1 MSTLPGSSAPF
12 RARVILGLLAAAAI
26 VTAGVLVSPSR
37 ALATLESLA
46 ADPFLFGL
54 VVAAVYLVRPL
65 LAWPT
70 TPLSVV
76 VGYGYGVALGVP
88 IALAG
93 ILVTVLPVFL
103 AVRLLSG
110 SDNGTTEAAA
120 NTDADREAV
129 GAGTLERALRRTDA
143 AVDRYYETAGPTRG
157 VIASRLAPIPSDAA
171 TCAAATSDVRLHQ
184 FLVGTAIGEL
194 PWTVAAVVVG
204 ASAATITTAGLGDL
218 GLRLS
223 IGCGFA
229 ALFLLAGPLYRVVR
243 TRVGLTDSG
252 TGRANG

>member
-1 MSTLPGSSAPF
+1 MSTLRGSSPPF
-12 RARVILGLLAAAAI
+12 RARAVLGLLAATAI
-26 VTAGVLVSPSR
+26 VTAGVLVSPSK
-37 ALATLESLA
+37 ALALVESLA

-54 VVAAVYLVRPL
+54 VVAVIYLARPL

-103 AVRLLSG
+103 VVRLLS
-110 SDNGTTEAAA
+110 SADDEATAAA
-120 NTDADREAV
+120 ADV
-129 GAGTLERALRRTDA
+129 GALERALRRTDA
-143 AVDRYYETAGPTRG
+143 AVDRYYDATGPTRG

-204 ASAATITTAGLGDL
+204 ASAATVTTAGLGDL

-223 IGCGFA
+223 IGCGAA
-229 ALFLLAGPLYRVVR
+229 ALLLLAGPLYRAVR
-243 TRVGLTDSG
+243 TRVGSSDARS
-252 TGRANG
+252 GRANG